1 MLMIKPIL
9 DADFIP
15 ARVYND
21 EFVKNATRPFT
32 IAAEREDGLIC
43 RVDTKLCDNKDKNN
57 FYVERIAKT
66 LLWSAGGWKLI
77 MSGDH
82 EVYKYMKAA
91 YTRDG
96 LRAFDVDF
104 WSTVYGREFE
114 VEERELADIP
124 ENSVNP
130 LPIGRHLDG
139 CRVGFDAGGSDIK
152 VTAVV
157 DGEPVFSQEIVWNPK
172 VTSDISY
179 HYENVK
185 AAIELAA
192 SKMERC
198 DAVGVSS
205 AGVIVKSRPMQCSLF
220 MAVPKDTLEQKELCR
235 NIYLETGKQ
244 LGIPMVVANDGDIA
258 ALAASM
264 ALDKNA
270 VLGIAMGTSEAGGY
284 VDRDGHVT
292 GWQNELAF
300 APVDYNVNAERDDWS
315 GDFGVGASYFSQ
327 YAVIRLAPKAGIELD
342 ENLTP
347 AEKLKVVQGLLEEGH
362 RGAEQIFETIGTY
375 FGYAVAN
382 YAVLYDISY
391 LQISGRVTSGR
402 AGGII
407 IEKAQEVL
415 KAEYPELAESITLFL
430 PGEYERRIG
439 QAVAAASLV
448 AL

>member
-1 MLMIKPIL
+1 MIKPVL

-21 EFVKNATRPFT
+21 EFARTAHRPFVL
-32 IAAEREDGLIC
+32 AVEREDGLVF
-43 RVDTKLCDNKDKNN
+43 RVDTKLGDDADKNN
-57 FYVERIAKT
+57 FYIERLVKT
-66 LLWSAGGWKLI
+66 LLWSAGGWRI
-77 MSGDH
+77 MTCGDRG
-82 EVYKYMKAA
+82 VYEYLKKA

-104 WSTVYGREFE
+104 WSTVYGKEFT
-114 VEERELADIP
+114 VDELDEKDIP
-124 ENSVNP
+124 QSSQNP
-130 LPIGRHLDG
+130 LPFGRHLDG

-152 VTAVV
+152 VSSVV
-157 DGEPVFSQEIVWNPK
+157 DGKVIFSQEIVWNPK

-179 HYENVK
+179 HYDNVLK
-185 AAIELAA
+185 AIELAA
-192 SKMERC
+192 SKMPRC

-220 MAVPKDTLEQKELCR
+220 MAVPKETDEQKELCR
-235 NIYLETGKQ
+235 NLYIETGKK

-284 VDRDGHVT
+284 VDREGHVT

-300 APVDYNVNAERDDWS
+300 APVDYNTEAERDDWS

-342 ENLTP
+342 PELTP
-347 AEKLKVVQGLLEEGH
+347 AQKLSEVQKLLEAGD
-362 RGAEQIFETIGTY
+362 RRAELVFETIGTY
-375 FGYAVAN
+375 FGYGVAN
-382 YAVLYDISY
+382 YAVIYDISY

-402 AGGII
+402 AGDII
-407 IEKAQEVL
+407 IEKAREVL
-415 KAEYPELAESITLFL
+415 EAEYPDLAEKITLFL

-439 QAVAAASLV
+439 QAVAAASLPS
-448 AL
+448 LD

>member
-1 MLMIKPIL
+1 MLKPVL
-9 DADFIP
+9 DPEFIP

-21 EFVKNATRPFT
+21 QFLKTATRPFT
-32 IAAEREDGLIC
+32 VAVEREDSLVY
-43 RVDTKLCDNKDKNN
+43 RVDTFLGDDRDANN
-57 FYVERIAKT
+57 FYVERLVKF
-66 LLWSAGGWKLI
+66 LLWSAGGWKI
-77 MSGDH
+77 IISGDDD
-82 EVYKYMKAA
+82 VYEYIREA
-91 YTRDG
+91 YTSTG

-104 WSTVYGREFE
+104 WSTVYDKPFT
-114 VEERELADIP
+114 VEKRALADIP
-124 ENSVNP
+124 QSSVNP

-152 VTAVV
+152 VASVV
-157 DGEPVFSQEIVWNPK
+157 NGEVIFSKEIVWNPK
-172 VTSDISY
+172 VTADVSY
-179 HYENVK
+179 HYEQVK

-220 MAVPKDTLEQKELCR
+220 MAVPKDTLEQKESCR
-235 NIYLETGKQ
+235 NLYIETGKK

-264 ALDKNA
+264 ALDQNG
-270 VLGIAMGTSEAGGY
+270 VMGIAMGTSEAGGY
-284 VDRDGHVT
+284 VDMDGHVT

-300 APVDYNVNAERDDWS
+300 APVDYNTESLRDPWS
-315 GDFGVGASYFSQ
+315 GDFGVGATYFSQ
-327 YAVIRLAPKAGIELD
+327 DAVIKLAPAAGIELD
-342 ENLTP
+342 AGLTP

-362 RGAEQIFETIGTY
+362 KGAEQIFESIGTY
-375 FGYAVAN
+375 FGYAVAH
-382 YAVLYDISY
+382 YSCFYDIRH

-407 IEKAQEVL
+407 IDKAREVL
-415 KAEYPELAESITLFL
+415 EAEYPDLAAKINMFL
-430 PGEYERRIG
+430 PDEYDRRIG

>member
-1 MLMIKPIL
+1 MITPVL
-9 DADFIP
+9 DSKFIP
-15 ARVYND
+15 ARVWND
-21 EFVKNATRPFT
+21 EFLKTADKPFC
-32 IAAEREDGLIC
+32 IAVEREDGLIY
-43 RVDTKLCDNKDKNN
+43 RVDTFLGADDNKNR
-57 FYVERIAKT
+57 FYVERKIKT
-66 LLWSAGGWKLI
+66 ILWVAGGWKVMLA
-77 MSGDH
+77 GDH
-82 EVYKYMKAA
+82 SVYEYIRDA

-96 LRAFDVDF
+96 LRQFDVDF
-104 WSTVYGREFE
+104 WSTVYQKEFE
-114 VEERELADIP
+114 VEERSIEDMPAA
-124 ENSVNP
+124 SVNP

-152 VTAVV
+152 VSSVV
-157 DGEPVFSQEIVWNPK
+157 NGEVIFSQEIVWLPK
-172 VTSDISY
+172 VNEDIEY
-179 HYENVK
+179 HYKHVRE
-185 AAIELAA
+185 AIELAA

-220 MAVPKDTLEQKELCR
+220 MAIPKDTDEQKERCR
-235 NIYLETGKQ
+235 NIYIETGKQ

-270 VLGIAMGTSEAGGY
+270 VMGIAMGTSEAAGY

-300 APVDYNVNAERDDWS
+300 APVDYYTGAEKDDWS
-315 GDFGVGASYFSQ
+315 IDFGVGASYFSQ
-327 YAVIRLAPKAGIELD
+327 YAVIRLAPAAGIEL
-342 ENLTP
+342 EESLTP
-347 AEKLKVVQGLLEEGH
+347 AEKLKKVQSLLEQGDK
-362 RGAEQIFETIGTY
+362 GAEQIFETIGTY
-375 FGYAVAN
+375 FGYGVAN
-382 YAVLYDISY
+382 YALYYDIDH

-415 KAEYPELAESITLFL
+415 KAEYPELFDKINLFL

-439 QAVAAASLV
+439 QSVAAASLV
-448 AL
+448 KL

>member
-1 MLMIKPIL
+1 MIKPIL
-9 DADFIP
+9 DHDFIP
-15 ARVYND
+15 AKVWND
-21 EFVKNATRPFT
+21 EFLKTATRPFT
-32 IAAEREDGLIC
+32 MAVEREDGLVFRI
-43 RVDTKLCDNKDKNN
+43 DTFLGDDFEKNC
-57 FYVERIAKT
+57 FFVERK
-66 LLWSAGGWKLI
+66 LKHVLWAAGGWKI
-77 MSGDH
+77 MLCGDH
-82 EVYKYMKAA
+82 DVYEYIDKA
-91 YTRDG
+91 YKPDG

-104 WSTVYGREFE
+104 WGTVYQKDFV
-114 VEERELADIP
+114 VEELPLEDMP
-124 ENSVNP
+124 QTSSNP

-152 VTAVV
+152 ITSVV
-157 DGEPVFSQEIVWNPK
+157 DGEVVFSQEVVWLPK
-172 VTSDISY
+172 VNEDINY
-179 HYENVK
+179 HYEQVK

-220 MAVPKDTLEQKELCR
+220 MAVPKDTLEQKEACR
-235 NIYLETGKQ
+235 NIYLETGKA

-284 VDRDGHVT
+284 VDAEGHVT

-315 GDFGVGASYFSQ
+315 MDFGVGASYFSQ
-327 YAVIRLAPKAGIELD
+327 YAVIRLAPAAGIELGA
-342 ENLTP
+342 ELTP
-347 AEKLKVVQGLLEEGH
+347 AEKLKVVQGLLEQGH

-382 YAVLYDISY
+382 YSEFYNIDH

-402 AGGII
+402 AGDII
-407 IEKAQEVL
+407 IEKAMEVL
-415 KAEYPELAESITLFL
+415 KAEYPALAEKINLFL

-448 AL
+448 KL

>member
-1 MLMIKPIL
+1 MIKPVL
-9 DADFIP
+9 DSDFIP

-21 EFVKNATRPFT
+21 EFLKTATKPFS
-32 IAAEREDGLIC
+32 IAVEREDGLVYRI
-43 RVDTKLCDNKDKNN
+43 DTFLGDDFEKNC
-57 FYVERIAKT
+57 FFVERKVKMM
-66 LLWSAGGWKLI
+66 LWAAGGWKVIL
-77 MSGDH
+77 SGDH
-82 EVYKYMKAA
+82 EVYEYIKKA
-91 YTRDG
+91 YTADG
-96 LRAFDVDF
+96 IRAFDVDF
-104 WSTVYGREFE
+104 WSTVYQKDFE
-114 VEERELADIP
+114 VEECDIADMP
-124 ENSVNP
+124 HTSVNP

-152 VTAVV
+152 VSSVV
-157 DGEPVFSQEIVWNPK
+157 NGEVIWSQEIVWLPK
-172 VTSDISY
+172 VNSDINY

-220 MAVPKDTLEQKELCR
+220 MAIPKDTLEQKEKCR

-270 VLGIAMGTSEAGGY
+270 VMGIAMGTSEAGGY
-284 VDRDGHVT
+284 VDPDGHVT

-300 APVDYNVNAERDDWS
+300 APVDYNVNSALDDWS
-315 GDFGVGASYFSQ
+315 GDFGVGANYFSQ
-327 YAVIRLAPKAGIELD
+327 YAVIRLAPKAGIELS
-342 ENLTP
+342 EELTP
-347 AEKLKVVQGLLEEGH
+347 AEKLKIVQEHLEAGH
-362 RGAEQIFETIGTY
+362 KGAEQIFETIGTY

-382 YAVLYDISY
+382 YAQFYDIDH

-402 AGGII
+402 AGDII
-407 IEKAQEVL
+407 IDKAKEVL
-415 KAEYPELAESITLFL
+415 TAEYPELAQKINLFL

-439 QAVAAASLV
+439 QSVAAASLV
-448 AL
+448 KL

>member
-1 MLMIKPIL
+1 MIKPVL
-9 DADFIP
+9 DHDFIP
-15 ARVYND
+15 AKVWND
-21 EFVKNATRPFT
+21 EFLKTANRPFT
-32 IAAEREDGLIC
+32 MAVEREDGLVFRI
-43 RVDTKLCDNKDKNN
+43 DTFLGDDFEKNC
-57 FYVERIAKT
+57 FFVERK
-66 LLWSAGGWKLI
+66 LKHVLWAAGGWKI
-77 MSGDH
+77 MLCGDH
-82 EVYKYMKAA
+82 DVFEYIDKAYKP
-91 YTRDG
+91 DG

-104 WSTVYGREFE
+104 WGTVYQKEFV
-114 VEERELADIP
+114 VEERKLEDMP
-124 ENSVNP
+124 QTSSNP

-152 VTAVV
+152 VTSVV
-157 DGEPVFSQEIVWNPK
+157 DGEVVFSQEIVWLPK
-172 VTSDISY
+172 VNEDINY
-179 HYENVK
+179 HYEQVK

-220 MAVPKDTLEQKELCR
+220 MAIPKDTLEQKEACR
-235 NIYLETGKQ
+235 NIYLETGKK

-284 VDRDGHVT
+284 VDEEGHVT

-315 GDFGVGASYFSQ
+315 MDFGVGASYFSQ
-327 YAVIRLAPKAGIELD
+327 YAVIRLAPAAGIELG
-342 ENLTP
+342 EELTP
-347 AEKLKVVQGLLEEGH
+347 AEKLKVVQKLLEEGH

-375 FGYAVAN
+375 FGYATAN
-382 YAVLYDISY
+382 YAEFYNIDH

-407 IEKAQEVL
+407 IEKAMEVL
-415 KAEYPELAESITLFL
+415 KAEYPELAEKINLFL

-448 AL
+448 KL

>member
-1 MLMIKPIL
+1 MIKPVL
-9 DADFIP
+9 DGDFIP

-21 EFVKNATRPFT
+21 EFAKNATRPFVL
-32 IAAEREDGLIC
+32 AVEREDGLVF
-43 RVDTKLCDNKDKNN
+43 RVDTKLCDDADKNN
-57 FYVERIAKT
+57 FYIERLVKT
-66 LLWSAGGWKLI
+66 LLWSAGGWRI
-77 MSGDH
+77 MTSGDH
-82 EVYKYMKAA
+82 GVYEYLKAA
-91 YTRDG
+91 YTADG

-104 WSTVYGREFE
+104 WSTVYGRDF
-114 VEERELADIP
+114 VVDELPADQIP
-124 ENSVNP
+124 QSTQNP

-152 VTAVV
+152 VSSVV
-157 DGEPVFSQEIVWNPK
+157 DGEVIFSQEIVWNPK
-172 VTSDISY
+172 ITSDISY
-179 HYENVK
+179 HYENVR

-192 SKMERC
+192 SKMPRC

-220 MAVPKDTLEQKELCR
+220 MAVPKDTHEQREAFR

-292 GWQNELAF
+292 GWMNELAF

-327 YAVIRLAPKAGIELD
+327 YAVIRLAPIAGIKLD
-342 ENLTP
+342 EKLTP
-347 AEKLKVVQGLLEEGH
+347 AEKLKVVQELLEKDDE
-362 RGAEQIFETIGTY
+362 RAIKVFETIGTY
-375 FGYAVAN
+375 FGYGVAN
-382 YAVLYDISY
+382 YATIYDISY
-391 LQISGRVTSGR
+391 LQISGRVTSGK
-402 AGGII
+402 AGDII
-407 IEKAQEVL
+407 IEKATEVL
-415 KAEYPELAESITLFL
+415 KAEYPDLAEKITLFL

-439 QAVAAASLV
+439 QAVAAASLPS
-448 AL
+448 LD

>member
-1 MLMIKPIL
+1 MIKPVL
-9 DADFIP
+9 DHDFIP
-15 ARVYND
+15 AKVWND
-21 EFVKNATRPFT
+21 EFLKTANRPFT
-32 IAAEREDGLIC
+32 MAVEREDGLVFRI
-43 RVDTKLCDNKDKNN
+43 DTFLGDDFEKNC
-57 FYVERIAKT
+57 FFVERKIKHV
-66 LLWSAGGWKLI
+66 LWAAGGWKI
-77 MSGDH
+77 MLCGDH
-82 EVYKYMKAA
+82 AVYEYIRDA
-91 YTRDG
+91 YTAEG

-104 WSTVYGREFE
+104 WGTVYQKEFV

-124 ENSVNP
+124 QTSSNP

-152 VTAVV
+152 VTSVV
-157 DGEPVFSQEIVWNPK
+157 DGEVVFSQEIVWLPK
-172 VTSDISY
+172 VNEDINY
-179 HYENVK
+179 HYKNVK
-185 AAIELAA
+185 EAIELAA
-192 SKMERC
+192 SKMPRC

-220 MAVPKDTLEQKELCR
+220 MAIPKDTLEQKEACR

-244 LGIPMVVANDGDIA
+244 LGVPMVVANDGDIA

-300 APVDYNVNAERDDWS
+300 APVDYNTNAERDDWS
-315 GDFGVGASYFSQ
+315 MDFGVGASYFSQ
-327 YAVIRLAPKAGIELD
+327 YAVIRLAPAAGIELG
-342 ENLTP
+342 EELTP
-347 AEKLKVVQGLLEEGH
+347 AEKLKVVQKLLEEGH

-375 FGYAVAN
+375 FGYATAN
-382 YAVLYDISY
+382 YAEFYDIDH

-407 IEKAQEVL
+407 IEKAKEVL
-415 KAEYPELAESITLFL
+415 SAEYPELAKKINLFL

-448 AL
+448 KLG

>member
-1 MLMIKPIL
+1 MIKPVL
-9 DADFIP
+9 DHDFIP
-15 ARVYND
+15 AKVWND
-21 EFVKNATRPFT
+21 EFLKTASRPFT
-32 IAAEREDGLIC
+32 MAVEREDGLVYRI
-43 RVDTKLCDNKDKNN
+43 DTFLGDDFEKNC
-57 FYVERIAKT
+57 FFVERK
-66 LLWSAGGWKLI
+66 LKHVLWAAGGWKI
-77 MSGDH
+77 MLCGDH
-82 EVYKYMKAA
+82 DVFEYIDKAYKP
-91 YTRDG
+91 DG

-104 WSTVYGREFE
+104 WGTVYQKDFV
-114 VEERELADIP
+114 VEERALEDMP
-124 ENSVNP
+124 QTSSNP

-152 VTAVV
+152 VTSVV
-157 DGEPVFSQEIVWNPK
+157 DGEVVFSQEIVWLPK
-172 VTSDISY
+172 VNEDINY
-179 HYENVK
+179 HYEQVR

-220 MAVPKDTLEQKELCR
+220 MAIPKDTLEQKEACR
-235 NIYLETGKQ
+235 NIYLETGKK

-284 VDRDGHVT
+284 VDEEGHVT

-315 GDFGVGASYFSQ
+315 MDFGVGASYFSQ
-327 YAVIRLAPKAGIELD
+327 YAVIRLAPAAGIELGD
-342 ENLTP
+342 DLTP
-347 AEKLKVVQGLLEEGH
+347 AEKLKVVQKLLEEGH

-375 FGYAVAN
+375 FGYATAN
-382 YAVLYDISY
+382 YAEFYNIDH

-407 IEKAQEVL
+407 IEKAMEVL
-415 KAEYPELAESITLFL
+415 KAEYPELAEKINLFL

-448 AL
+448 KL

>member
-1 MLMIKPIL
+1 MIKPVL
-9 DADFIP
+9 DHDFIP
-15 ARVYND
+15 AKVWND
-21 EFVKNATRPFT
+21 EFLKTASRPFT
-32 IAAEREDGLIC
+32 MAVEREDGLVYRI
-43 RVDTKLCDNKDKNN
+43 DTFLGDDFEKNC
-57 FYVERIAKT
+57 FFVERK
-66 LLWSAGGWKLI
+66 LKHVLWAAGGWKI
-77 MSGDH
+77 MLCGDH
-82 EVYKYMKAA
+82 DVYEYINAA
-91 YTRDG
+91 YKPDG

-104 WSTVYGREFE
+104 WGTVYQKDFV
-114 VEERELADIP
+114 VEERELSDMP
-124 ENSVNP
+124 ETSSNP

-152 VTAVV
+152 VTSVV
-157 DGEPVFSQEIVWNPK
+157 DGEVVFSQEIVWLPK
-172 VTSDISY
+172 VNEDINY
-179 HYENVK
+179 HYKNVK
-185 AAIELAA
+185 EAIELAA
-192 SKMERC
+192 SKMPRC

-220 MAVPKDTLEQKELCR
+220 MAIPKDTLEQKEACR
-235 NIYLETGKQ
+235 NIYLETGKA
-244 LGIPMVVANDGDIA
+244 LGVPMVVANDGDIA

-284 VDRDGHVT
+284 VDADGHVT

-315 GDFGVGASYFSQ
+315 MDFGVGASYFSQ
-327 YAVIRLAPKAGIELD
+327 YAVIRLAPAAGIDLD
-342 ENLTP
+342 PELTP
-347 AEKLKVVQGLLEEGH
+347 AEKLKVVQGLLAEGH

-382 YAVLYDISY
+382 YAEFYNIDH

-407 IEKAQEVL
+407 IEKAKEVL
-415 KAEYPELAESITLFL
+415 AAEYPELHEKINLFL

-448 AL
+448 KL